1 MEKIQFKKVKE
12 ARGLQPGETAK
23 DFSAVDLKENVF
35 SLSEALKSGPVV
47 VIFYRGQWCPFC
59 NKHLKH
65 LQQNLENIYEKG
77 ASVIAVSPEKSEF
90 LKRTAEK
97 THASFSLLYDEGYKI
112 ADAFDVAFRPS
123 KFERMIY
130 NKVLKAELKNSHS
143 DDSEQ
148 LPIPA
153 TFIIGQD
160 GKIIWRHFD
169 PDYKKR
175 SDVTDIV
182 KNLPVKSR
190 N

>member
-1 MEKIQFKKVKE
+1 
-12 ARGLQPGETAK
+12 
-23 DFSAVDLKENVF
+23 
-35 SLSEALKSGPVV
+35 
-47 VIFYRGQWCPFC
+47 
-59 NKHLKH
+59 
-65 LQQNLENIYEKG
+65 
-77 ASVIAVSPEKSEF
+77 
-90 LKRTAEK
+90 
-97 THASFSLLYDEGYKI
+97 
-112 ADAFDVAFRPS
+112 
-123 KFERMIY
+123 MIY